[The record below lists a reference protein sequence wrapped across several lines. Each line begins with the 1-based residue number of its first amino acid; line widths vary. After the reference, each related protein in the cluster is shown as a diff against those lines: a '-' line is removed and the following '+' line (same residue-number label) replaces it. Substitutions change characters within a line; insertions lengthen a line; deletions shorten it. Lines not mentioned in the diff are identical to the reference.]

1 MGKQTNYVKPNDME
15 KAWNKRQIATRPA
28 RNIAIRSTF
37 LIYCEGVNT
46 EPEYFNSF
54 PVMPEA
60 QAIGLSRSGLSLVE
74 KVIEL
79 MEKQKEKDPDQQVWV
94 VFDRDIRYSDGKKG
108 DADFNKAIKLAHE
121 KGIKCAYSNDC
132 FELWF
137 ILHREYQQSALNRTQ
152 YYEKLSK
159 WLNFNYEK
167 LGKGKDFAKSL
178 YAKFEPQLETAIRNA
193 EKLHKSHSNNE
204 YHQQNPCT
212 TVYKLVEEL
221 RKNLRK

>member
-1 MGKQTNYVKPNDME
+1 MGKSTSYIKPSDAG
-15 KAWNKRQIATRPA
+15 KAWNKKQNSARPA
-28 RNIAIRSTF
+28 RNIAIRNTF
-37 LIYCEGVNT
+37 LIFCEGVNT

-60 QAIGLSRSGLSLVE
+60 NAIGLGRSGISLVE

-79 MEKQKEKDPDQQVWV
+79 MEKEKDPDQQVWV
-94 VFDRDIRYSDGKKG
+94 VFDRDVRYYDGKKG

-137 ILHREYQQSALNRTQ
+137 VLHREYQQSALYRTQ

-159 WLNFNYEK
+159 WLTINYEK
-167 LGKGKDFAKSL
+167 EGKGKDFAKSL
-178 YAKFEPQLETAIRNA
+178 YAKFEPQLETAMKNA
-193 EKLHKSHSNNE
+193 EKLHNSHIGKEFHN
-204 YHQQNPCT
+204 QNPCT
-212 TVYKLVEEL
+212 TVYKLVQEL